1 MPKNDFNP
9 TFIAGDPVS
18 RQAPSTNQD
27 CMETVLE
34 RMDWIVLGAYFLAL
48 IGVALWVILQ
58 KNKDTADYFL
68 AGRNVGWFVIG
79 ASIFASN
86 IGSEH
91 VVGLA
96 GTGAES
102 GMPMAH
108 YELHAWIVLLLGWL
122 FLPFYM
128 RSKVFTMP
136 EFLEKRFDSRSR
148 WFLSVF
154 SLVGYVIT
162 KVSVT
167 IYAGGIVV
175 SELLGIPFWYGAIGI
190 VVFTGAY
197 TIIGGMKAVIYT
209 ETLQTVVLIAGS
221 VIITYLGL
229 EQVGGWE
236 ELRATAGSAHF
247 NMWRPMSDP
256 EFPWTGLLFGG
267 TIVGIWYWCT
277 DQYIVQRTLAAQNI
291 KIGRRGAI
299 FGAYLKILPIFI
311 FLIPGIIAFAL
322 AKQGVLT
329 YDKSDEVFPILVK
342 TLLPTGL
349 KGLVAGGLM
358 AALMSSLASVFNS
371 CSTIFT
377 MDIYKKLR
385 PDTPEKRLL
394 NIGRVA
400 TSLVVVL
407 GIIWIPIMDKI
418 GGGVLYQY
426 LQSVQ
431 SYIAPPIT
439 AVFLL
444 GILWK
449 RVNSQAAIVT
459 LFSGLILAA
468 LRITAEIR
476 KADLSGIAYDFA
488 TINFAHMAIFM
499 FLFSVIVCIGTSF
512 ATAAP
517 DYATIKG
524 LAFDTLTPEQK
535 KEAVGSY
542 SWVDILFSVI
552 LVVVVV
558 SVLTYFTG

>member
-1 MPKNDFNP
+1 MD
-9 TFIAGDPVS
+9 TS
-18 RQAPSTNQD
+18 LQT
-27 CMETVLE
+27 L
-34 RMDWIVLGAYFLAL
+34 DWIVLGGYFLILGGIAW
-48 IGVALWVILQ
+48 WVIKQ
-58 KNKDTADYFL
+58 KNKTTEDYFL

-128 RSKVFTMP
+128 RSGVFTMP
-136 EFLEKRFDSRSR
+136 EFLERRFDSRSR
-148 WFLSVF
+148 WFLSIF

-175 SELLGIPFWYGAIGI
+175 SQLMGLSFLTGAII
-190 VVFTGAY
+190 TVVVTGLY
-197 TIIGGMKAVIYT
+197 TIAGGMRAVVYT
-209 ETLQTVVLIAGS
+209 EAFQTVVLILGS
-221 VIITYLGL
+221 LTITILGL
-229 EQVGGWE
+229 QAVGGWS
-236 ELRATAGSAHF
+236 ELKATAGSEHF
-247 NMWRPMSDP
+247 NMWRPASDSQ
-256 EFPWTGLLFGG
+256 FPWTGMLIGG

-277 DQYIVQRTLAAQNI
+277 DQYIVQRTLAAKNI
-291 KIGRRGAI
+291 EIGRRGAI
-299 FGAYLKILPIFI
+299 FGAYLKLTPIFI

-322 AKQGVLT
+322 KQKGLIH
-329 YDKSDEVFPILVK
+329 YEKSDQVFPTLVQ
-342 TLLPTGL
+342 TLLPVGV

-371 CSTIFT
+371 SSTLFTVDIF
-377 MDIYKKLR
+377 KKLY
-385 PDTPEKRLL
+385 PEASEAKLVRT
-394 NIGRVA
+394 GRIA
-400 TSLVVVL
+400 TGVVVIAGML
-407 GIIWIPIMDKI
+407 WIPIMAKI

-449 RVNSQAAIVT
+449 RINAKGAIAT
-459 LFSGLILAA
+459 LIFGLIAGFARIALELMQDDVSGAA
-468 LRITAEIR
+468 RW
-476 KADLSGIAYDFA
+476 YA
-488 TINFAHMAIFM
+488 TENFAHIAIYNFVAC
-499 FLFSVIVCIGTSF
+499 VIVCSVVSLLTEKPSAKQIEGLTFGTLS
-512 ATAAP
+512 AA
-517 DYATIKG
+517 
-524 LAFDTLTPEQK
+524 QK
-535 KEAVGSY
+535 AEARNSY
-542 SWVDILFSVI
+542 KTSDII
-552 LVVVVV
+552 V
-558 SVLTYFTG
+558 SVLLVAIVISVLVYFRG

>member
-1 MPKNDFNP
+1 
-9 TFIAGDPVS
+9 
-18 RQAPSTNQD
+18 
-27 CMETVLE
+27 MESILE
-34 RMDWIVLGAYFLAL
+34 TADWWVLGAYLAAL
-48 IGVALWVILQ
+48 IGVAVWVVLQ
-58 KNKDTADYFL
+58 KNKNTEDYFL

-122 FLPFYM
+122 FLPFYF
-128 RSKVFTMP
+128 RSKAFTMP

-190 VVFTGAY
+190 VIFTGAY
-197 TIIGGMKAVIYT
+197 TVIGGMKAVIYT
-209 ETLQTVVLIAGS
+209 ETLQTIILIAGS
-221 VIITYLGL
+221 LIITYLGL
-229 EQVGGWE
+229 EKVGGWE
-236 ELRATAGSAHF
+236 ELRLVAGSEHF
-247 NMWRPMSDP
+247 NMWRPISDP
-256 EFPWTGLLFGG
+256 DFPWTGMLIGG
-267 TIVGIWYWCT
+267 TIVGVWYWCT
-277 DQYIVQRTLAAQNI
+277 DQYIVQRTLAANNI

-299 FGAYLKILPIFI
+299 FGAYLKLLPIFI

-329 YDKSDEVFPILVK
+329 YEKSDEVFPVLVK
-342 TLLPTGL
+342 TLLPVGL

-377 MDIYKKLR
+377 IDIYKKLK
-385 PDTPEKRLL
+385 PLTEEKKLL
-394 NIGRVA
+394 NVGKIA
-400 TSLVVVL
+400 TSIVVVL
-407 GIIWIPIMDKI
+407 GIIWIPIMEKI

-444 GILWK
+444 GVIWK
-449 RVNSQAAIVT
+449 RVNSKAAIVT
-459 LFSGLILAA
+459 LFSGLLMAA
-468 LRITAEIR
+468 LRILAEIYQT
-476 KADLSGIAYDFA
+476 DLSGALLIFA

-499 FLFSVIVCIGTSF
+499 FILSVVICISVSL
-512 ATAAP
+512 ATNPP
-517 DYATIKG
+517 DYSFIKG
-524 LAFDTLTPEQK
+524 LSFGTLSAQDK
-535 KEAVGSY
+535 QLNKESI
-542 SWVDILFSVI
+542 STIDIILSVFLI
-552 LVVVVV
+552 VIVVLVL
-558 SVLTYFTG
+558 SYFTG

>member
-1 MPKNDFNP
+1 MKS
-9 TFIAGDPVS
+9 IL
-18 RQAPSTNQD
+18 
-27 CMETVLE
+27 ETA
-34 RMDWIVLGAYFLAL
+34 DWWVLGAYLFAL
-48 IGVALWVILQ
+48 IAVAVWVVLQ
-58 KNKDTADYFL
+58 KNKNTEDYFL

-122 FLPFYM
+122 FLPFYF
-128 RSKVFTMP
+128 RSNAFTMP

-148 WFLSVF
+148 WFLSIF

-190 VVFTGAY
+190 VLFTGAY

-209 ETLQTVVLIAGS
+209 ETLQTVILIAGS
-221 VIITYLGL
+221 LTITYLGL
-229 EQVGGWE
+229 EKVGGWS
-236 ELRATAGSAHF
+236 ELRQVAGSEHF
-247 NMWRPMSDP
+247 NMWRPISDP
-256 EFPWTGLLFGG
+256 DFPWTGMLIGG

-277 DQYIVQRTLAAQNI
+277 DQYIVQRTLAANNI

-299 FGAYLKILPIFI
+299 FGAYLKLLPIFI

-322 AKQGVLT
+322 AKQGVLS
-329 YDKSDEVFPILVK
+329 YEKSDEVFPILVK
-342 TLLPTGL
+342 TLLPVGL

-371 CSTIFT
+371 CSTLFT
-377 MDIYKKLR
+377 IDIYKKLR
-385 PDTPEKRLL
+385 PRTEEKKLL
-394 NIGRVA
+394 RVGKFA
-400 TSLVVVL
+400 TAIVVLL
-407 GIIWIPIMDKI
+407 GIIWIPIMEKI

-449 RVNSQAAIVT
+449 RTNSKAAIVT
-459 LFSGLILAA
+459 LFSGLVIAA
-468 LRITAEIR
+468 LRILAEIY
-476 KADLSGIAYDFA
+476 KDSLHGVLLSFA

-499 FLFSVIVCIGTSF
+499 FLFSIFICVSTSF
-512 ATAAP
+512 ITAPP
-517 DYATIKG
+517 DYASIKG
-524 LAFDTLTPEQK
+524 LSLGTLTTKDK
-535 KEAVGSY
+535 KLASN
-542 SWVDILFSVI
+542 SFSRIDAIL
-552 LVVVVV
+552 
-558 SVLTYFTG
+558 SVLLLVYPSEQLHLLEVRY

>member
-1 MPKNDFNP
+1 MNSSLQ
-9 TFIAGDPVS
+9 T
-18 RQAPSTNQD
+18 
-27 CMETVLE
+27 L
-34 RMDWIVLGAYFLAL
+34 DWIVLAAYFAVLGGIA
-48 IGVALWVILQ
+48 VWVIKQ
-58 KNKDTADYFL
+58 KNKTSEDYFL

-128 RSKVFTMP
+128 RSGVFTMP

-148 WFLSVF
+148 WFLSIF
-154 SLVGYVIT
+154 SLVGYVLT

-175 SELLGIPFWYGAIGI
+175 SQLLGLTFLEGAII
-190 VVFTGAY
+190 TVTVTGLY
-197 TIIGGMKAVIYT
+197 TIVGGMRAVVYT
-209 ETLQTVVLIAGS
+209 EAFQTVVLLLGS
-221 VIITYLGL
+221 MCITIIGL
-229 EQVGGWE
+229 QTVGGWS
-236 ELRATAGSAHF
+236 ELRAAAGNEHF
-247 NMWRPMSDP
+247 NMWRPASDP
-256 EFPWTGLLFGG
+256 QFPWTGMLIGG

-277 DQYIVQRTLAAQNI
+277 DQYIVQRTLAARNI
-291 KIGRRGAI
+291 EIGRRGAI
-299 FGAYLKILPIFI
+299 FGAYLKLAPIFI

-322 AKQGVLT
+322 KQKGLIH
-329 YDKSDEVFPILVK
+329 YEKSDQVFPTLVQS
-342 TLLPTGL
+342 LLPTGL

-371 CSTIFT
+371 SSTLFTVDIF
-377 MDIYKKLR
+377 KKLN
-385 PDTPEKRLL
+385 PEASEEKLVRT
-394 NIGRVA
+394 GRWA
-400 TSLVVVL
+400 TAVVVL
-407 GIIWIPIMDKI
+407 LGMLWIPIMNKI

-449 RVNSQAAIVT
+449 RVNAKGAIATLLFGLFMATVRIICELIYIDNGQLVDGASGPLASFAA
-459 LFSGLILAA
+459 
-468 LRITAEIR
+468 
-476 KADLSGIAYDFA
+476 
-488 TINFAHMAIFM
+488 INFAHMAIFM
-499 FLFSVIVCIGTSF
+499 FVACALVCSVVSLLTEQPHKEQIQ
-512 ATAAP
+512 
-517 DYATIKG
+517 G
-524 LAFDTLTPEQK
+524 LTFGTLTPEQRQ
-535 KEAVGSY
+535 AARNSY
-542 SWVDILFSVI
+542 SKVDVVLSAL
-552 LVVVVV
+552 LVVVVIAI
-558 SVLTYFTG
+558 LLYFRG

>member
-1 MPKNDFNP
+1 
-9 TFIAGDPVS
+9 
-18 RQAPSTNQD
+18 
-27 CMETVLE
+27 MESILE
-34 RMDWIVLGAYFLAL
+34 TADWWVLGAYLAAL
-48 IGVALWVILQ
+48 IGVAVWVVLQ
-58 KNKDTADYFL
+58 KNKNTEDYFL

-122 FLPFYM
+122 FLPFYF
-128 RSKVFTMP
+128 RSKAFTMP

-190 VVFTGAY
+190 VIFTGAY
-197 TIIGGMKAVIYT
+197 TVIGGMKAVIYT
-209 ETLQTVVLIAGS
+209 ETLQTVILIAGS
-221 VIITYLGL
+221 LIITYLGL
-229 EQVGGWE
+229 EKVGGWE
-236 ELRATAGSAHF
+236 ELRLVAGSEHF
-247 NMWRPMSDP
+247 NMWRPISDP
-256 EFPWTGLLFGG
+256 DFPWTGMLIGG
-267 TIVGIWYWCT
+267 TIVGVWYWCT
-277 DQYIVQRTLAAQNI
+277 DQYIVQRTLAANNI

-299 FGAYLKILPIFI
+299 FGAYLKLLPIFI

-322 AKQGVLT
+322 AQQGVLT
-329 YDKSDEVFPILVK
+329 YEKSDEVFPVLVK
-342 TLLPTGL
+342 TLLPVGL

-377 MDIYKKLR
+377 IDIYKKLK
-385 PDTPEKRLL
+385 PLTEEKELL
-394 NIGRVA
+394 NVGKIA
-400 TSLVVVL
+400 TSIVVVL
-407 GIIWIPIMDKI
+407 GIIWIPIMEKI

-444 GILWK
+444 GVLWK
-449 RVNSQAAIVT
+449 RVNSKAAIVT
-459 LFSGLILAA
+459 LFSGLVIAA
-468 LRITAEIR
+468 LRIVAEVYR
-476 KADLSGIAYDFA
+476 TDLSGAALSFA

-499 FLFSVIVCIGTSF
+499 FIFSVVICISASL
-512 ATAAP
+512 ATNP
-517 DYATIKG
+517 PEYSLIKG
-524 LAFDTLTPEQK
+524 LSFGTLSDEDKQLN
-535 KEAVGSY
+535 KESISTIDIILSVFLIIVVIAVLS
-542 SWVDILFSVI
+542 
-552 LVVVVV
+552 
-558 SVLTYFTG
+558 YFTG

>member
-1 MPKNDFNP
+1 MAILQGP
-9 TFIAGDPVS
+9 
-18 RQAPSTNQD
+18 
-27 CMETVLE
+27 
-34 RMDWIVLGAYFLAL
+34 DWVVLGLYFLAL
-48 IGVALWVILQ
+48 IGVAIWVMRQ
-58 KNKDTADYFL
+58 KQKDTSDYFL
-68 AGRNVGWFVIG
+68 AGRNAGWFVIG

-108 YELHAWIVLLLGWL
+108 YELHAWIVLVLGWL
-122 FLPFYM
+122 FLPFYF
-128 RSKVFTMP
+128 RSGAYTMP
-136 EFLEKRFDSRSR
+136 EFLEKRFDARSR
-148 WFLSVF
+148 WFLSTF
-154 SLVGYVIT
+154 SLLGYIIT

-175 SELLGIPFWYGAIGI
+175 SELLGIDFWYGALGI
-190 VVFTGAY
+190 VIITGLY
-197 TIIGGMKAVIYT
+197 TIVGGLKAVIYT
-209 ETLQTVVLIAGS
+209 EALQTVVLIAGS
-221 VIITYLGL
+221 CVITYLGMQ
-229 EQVGGWE
+229 EIGGWE
-236 ELRATAGSAHF
+236 ELKTAAGSDHF

-256 EFPWTGLLFGG
+256 DFPWTGLLFGG

-277 DQYIVQRTLAAQNI
+277 DQYIVQRTLAANNI

-322 AKQGVLT
+322 SQKGLLT
-329 YDKSDEVFPILVK
+329 LDKSDKAFTTLV
-342 TLLPTGL
+342 THLLPAGL

-377 MDIYKKLR
+377 LDIYKKLK
-385 PDTPEKRLL
+385 PDTEERKLL
-394 NIGRVA
+394 TVGKFA
-400 TSLVVVL
+400 TGIMVVMGV
-407 GIIWIPIMDKI
+407 IWIPIMERI

-439 AVFLL
+439 AVFVL

-449 RVNSQAAIVT
+449 RVNAPAAIAT
-459 LFSGLILAA
+459 LSSGVLVATARILAE
-468 LRITAEIR
+468 LNV
-476 KADLSGIAYDFA
+476 DNLSGFAYQFA

-499 FLFSVIVCIGTSF
+499 LGFSVIVCIATTMLTS
-512 ATAAP
+512 AP
-517 DYATIKG
+517 NYQLIQG
-524 LAFDTLTPEQK
+524 LAFGTLSEEQK
-535 KEAVGSY
+535 NEVQNSY
-542 SWVDILFSVI
+542 DKIDLIASVV
-552 LVVVVV
+552 LVVVVIAIL
-558 SVLTYFTG
+558 SYFTG

>member
-1 MPKNDFNP
+1 
-9 TFIAGDPVS
+9 
-18 RQAPSTNQD
+18 
-27 CMETVLE
+27 MESILE
-34 RMDWIVLGAYFLAL
+34 TLDWWVLGLYFAAL
-48 IGVALWVILQ
+48 IGVAVWVVLQ
-58 KNKDTADYFL
+58 KNKNTEDYFL

-122 FLPFYM
+122 FLPFYF
-128 RSKVFTMP
+128 RSNAFTMP

-154 SLVGYVIT
+154 SLLGYVIT

-190 VVFTGAY
+190 VLFTGAY
-197 TIIGGMKAVIYT
+197 TVIGGMKAVIYT
-209 ETLQTVVLIAGS
+209 ETLQTVILIAGS

-229 EQVGGWE
+229 QEIGGWDN
-236 ELRATAGSAHF
+236 LRAVAGSEHF
-247 NMWRPMSDP
+247 NMWRPISDP
-256 EFPWTGLLFGG
+256 DFPWTGMLIGG
-267 TIVGIWYWCT
+267 TIVGVWYWCT
-277 DQYIVQRTLAAQNI
+277 DQYIVQRTLAANNI

-311 FLIPGIIAFAL
+311 FLIPGIIAYAL
-322 AKQGVLT
+322 AKEGVLS
-329 YDKSDEVFPILVK
+329 YEKADQVFPILVK
-342 TLLPTGL
+342 TLLPVGL

-377 MDIYKKLR
+377 IDIYKKLK
-385 PDTPEKRLL
+385 PKTPEALL
-394 NIGRVA
+394 VNVGKLA
-400 TSLVVVL
+400 TAIVVVL
-407 GIIWIPIMDKI
+407 GIIWIPIMEKI
-418 GGGVLYQY
+418 GGGTLYQY

-444 GILWK
+444 GIIWK
-449 RVNSQAAIVT
+449 RVNSNAAIVT
-459 LFSGLILAA
+459 LFSGLLVAA
-468 LRITAEIR
+468 LRILAEIYQSS
-476 KADLSGIAYDFA
+476 LSGLLLDFA

-499 FLFSVIVCIGTSF
+499 FILSVFICITVSL
-512 ATAAP
+512 ATNPP
-517 DYATIKG
+517 DYNAIAGLSFGTLSQEDKQLQKESIETIDIVLSILLVAIVIG
-524 LAFDTLTPEQK
+524 VLCYF
-535 KEAVGSY
+535 VG
-542 SWVDILFSVI
+542 
-552 LVVVVV
+552 
-558 SVLTYFTG
+558 

>member
-1 MPKNDFNP
+1 
-9 TFIAGDPVS
+9 
-18 RQAPSTNQD
+18 
-27 CMETVLE
+27 MESILE
-34 RMDWIVLGAYFLAL
+34 TLDWWVLGLYFAAL
-48 IGVALWVILQ
+48 VAVAIWVVLQ
-58 KNKDTADYFL
+58 KNKNTEDYFL

-122 FLPFYM
+122 FLPFYF
-128 RSKVFTMP
+128 RSNAFTMP

-154 SLVGYVIT
+154 SLLGYVIT

-190 VVFTGAY
+190 VLFTGAY

-209 ETLQTVVLIAGS
+209 ETLQTIILIAGS
-221 VIITYLGL
+221 IIITYLGL
-229 EQVGGWE
+229 QEIGGWDN
-236 ELRATAGSAHF
+236 LRAVAGSEHF
-247 NMWRPMSDP
+247 NMWRPISDP
-256 EFPWTGLLFGG
+256 DFPWTGMLIGG

-277 DQYIVQRTLAAQNI
+277 DQYIVQRTLAANNI

-322 AKQGVLT
+322 AKEGVLS
-329 YDKSDEVFPILVK
+329 YEKADQVFPVLVK
-342 TLLPTGL
+342 TLLPVGL

-377 MDIYKKLR
+377 IDIYKKLK
-385 PDTPEKRLL
+385 PHTSEKLL
-394 NIGRVA
+394 VNVGKLA
-400 TSLVVVL
+400 TTIVVVL
-407 GIIWIPIMDKI
+407 GIIWIPIMEKI
-418 GGGVLYQY
+418 GGGTLYQY

-449 RVNSQAAIVT
+449 RVNSKAAIAT
-459 LFSGLILAA
+459 LFSGLIVAA
-468 LRITAEIR
+468 LRICAEIYQTH
-476 KADLSGIAYDFA
+476 LSGILLDFA

-499 FLFSVIVCIGTSF
+499 FLLSVVICIGVSI
-512 ATAAP
+512 ATNPP
-517 DYATIKG
+517 DYKAIAG
-524 LAFDTLTPEQK
+524 LSLGTLSEDDK
-535 KEAVGSY
+535 RLNRESIDKI
-542 SWVDILFSVI
+542 DIILSLI
-552 LVVVVV
+552 LVGIVIA
-558 SVLTYFTG
+558 VLSYFVG

>member
-1 MPKNDFNP
+1 M
-9 TFIAGDPVS
+9 A
-18 RQAPSTNQD
+18 
-27 CMETVLE
+27 
-34 RMDWIVLGAYFLAL
+34 
-48 IGVALWVILQ
+48 VAVWVILQ
-58 KNKDTADYFL
+58 KNKNTEDYFL

-122 FLPFYM
+122 FLPFYI
-128 RSKVFTMP
+128 RSDSFTMP
-136 EFLEKRFDSRSR
+136 EFLEKRFDARSR

-190 VVFTGAY
+190 VIFTGIY
-197 TIIGGMKAVIYT
+197 TILGGMKAVIYT
-209 ETLQTVVLIAGS
+209 ETLQTIILILGS

-229 EQVGGWE
+229 QEVGGWE
-236 ELRATAGSAHF
+236 ALRATVGSEHF

-256 EFPWTGLLFGG
+256 DFPWTGLLFGG

-277 DQYIVQRTLAAQNI
+277 DQYIVQRTLAANNI

-322 AKQGVLT
+322 SQKGVLS
-329 YDKSDEVFPILVK
+329 YEKADQVFPAMVK
-342 TLLPTGL
+342 ALLPVGL

-377 MDIYKKLR
+377 IDIYKKLK
-385 PDTPEKRLL
+385 PQMSEKRLL
-394 NIGRVA
+394 KIGRIA
-400 TSLVVVL
+400 TGIVVLL

-418 GGGVLYQY
+418 GGGTLYKY

-439 AVFLL
+439 AVFIL
-444 GILWK
+444 GIIWK
-449 RVNSQAAIVT
+449 RVNAKAAIWT
-459 LFSGLILAA
+459 LMSGLLVAA
-468 LRITAEIR
+468 LRITAEINI
-476 KADLSGIAYDFA
+476 DGLTGIAYSFA
-488 TINFAHMAIFM
+488 SINFAHMAIFM
-499 FLFSVIVCIGTSF
+499 FVFSVMVCITVSL
-512 ATAAP
+512 ASTAP
-517 DYATIKG
+517 DYTTIRG
-524 LAFDTLTPEQK
+524 LAFGTLSEEQK
-535 KEAVGSY
+535 LETKRSY
-542 SWVDILFSVI
+542 DTIDVI
-552 LVVVVV
+552 L
-558 SVLTYFTG
+558 SVLLVIVIISILTYFTG